1 MDDQTRPLPIPGADD
16 GRVPSSAE
24 PTGAPAAYDRDPS
37 WTYSWGPD
45 TLSPAPRS
53 HRVRRVA
60 LPALALAL
68 TLGAGGVGYAIGRPD
83 ATTPTAGAPSQTLTG
98 GQPQTA
104 PDQTQEGQAPDDQGF
119 GSGVPQGQLPY
130 AGDDP
135 FGSQG
140 QTPGGTGSGV
150 DTSGDTSGTASSDQ
164 VVGLVRIATTLKYD
178 GAKAAGT
185 GMVLTSDGEV
195 VTNHHVVAGATS
207 IEVTVMSTGTTYTAD
222 VVGTD
227 ATADVAVLQLEDASG
242 LSTVQTDTSAVGVGD
257 AVTAVGDGEGT
268 VDHLSAATGQVL
280 ATDQQITTQSEGSAQ
295 GESLTGLIQVS
306 SDVVSGYSGGAT
318 YDADGEV
325 VGMTTAASTG
335 TADVVGYAVP
345 IATVLRVADDLEQG
359 VQDAAYA
366 YGRPAFLGIGLGETG
381 TTVQGAYDGTP
392 AARAGIAQ
400 GDTITAVDGTAVTSG
415 DQLRRL
421 ISSHDPGDSV
431 EVTWTTAAGAEKAA
445 TVTLAEGPVA

>member
-1 MDDQTRPLPIPGADD
+1 MDDHTRPLPLPGADD
-16 GRVPSSAE
+16 GRVPARD
-24 PTGAPAAYDRDPS
+24 GAPAAYDRDPS

-45 TLSPAPRS
+45 TPGPAPRS

-68 TLGAGGVGYAIGRPD
+68 TLGAGGVGYALGRPD
-83 ATTPTAGAPSQTLTG
+83 GTTPTASTPSQTLTG

-104 PDQTQEGQAPDDQGF
+104 PDQSQEGQAPDGQGF

-140 QTPGGTGSGV
+140 QGGTGS
-150 DTSGDTSGTASSDQ
+150 DTTGDTSGTASSDQ
-164 VVGLVRIATTLKYD
+164 VVGLVRIATTLEYD
-178 GAKAAGT
+178 GAQAAGT

-295 GESLTGLIQVS
+295 GESLTGLIQIS

-335 TADVVGYAVP
+335 TDDVVGYAVP
-345 IATVLRVADDLEQG
+345 ISTVLRIADDLEQG

-381 TTVQGAYDGTP
+381 TTVQGAYAGTP
-392 AARAGIAQ
+392 AARAGIAE
-400 GDTITAVDGTAVTSG
+400 GDTITAVDGTAVSTG
-415 DQLRRL
+415 DRLRSL
-421 ISSHDPGDSV
+421 ISAHDPGDSV
-431 EVTWTTAAGAEKAA
+431 EITWRTAAGATRTA